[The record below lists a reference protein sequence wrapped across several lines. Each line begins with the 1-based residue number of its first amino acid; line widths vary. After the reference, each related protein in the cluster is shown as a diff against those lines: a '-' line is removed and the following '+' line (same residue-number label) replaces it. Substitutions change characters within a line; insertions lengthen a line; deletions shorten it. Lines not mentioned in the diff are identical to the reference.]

1 LKIEELCSKL
11 SLNVLVPL
19 EDYSEEINTAIT
31 GDLLSFIMGHALP
44 GSVWLTVQNHLN
56 VAAVAVLKEMP
67 MIVLTAGRQPSTDL
81 VDRCRE
87 EGICLSTTP
96 ESTFAVISQMTKLGL
111 KG

>member
-1 LKIEELCSKL
+1 MKIGELCSKL
-11 SLNVLVPL
+11 SLNLLVPPADQS
-19 EDYSEEINTAIT
+19 EDINTAIT

-67 MIVLTAGRQPSTDL
+67 VIVLTAGRQPSTDL
-81 VDRCRE
+81 VEKCRE
-87 EGICLSTTP
+87 EGICLCTTP
-96 ESTFAVISQMTKLGL
+96 ESTFSIISKMAKLGL